1 MIKAVSPSEGFT
13 NGGQNVVIIGE
24 NFFDGLQARNMRCLL
39 GTATLK
45 MAFLISGL
53 LRQQRGVER
62 AGDAERDQG
71 DDAGAAVAGHG
82 RRHAGLQDE
91 AHVQGRP
98 RQVHLCRC
106 VIHIHMRNF
115 VAQPVCL
122 K

>member
-24 NFFDGLQARNMRCLL
+24 NFFDGLQARNRRGLQKNSFV
-39 GTATLK
+39 K
-45 MAFLISGL
+45 MLFLVAGL

-62 AGDAERDQG
+62 AGDAERHQG

-82 RRHAGLQDE
+82 GRHAGLQDE

-106 VIHIHMRNF
+106 VIRLSERQITFEIYM
-115 VAQPVCL
+115 
-122 K
+122 